1 MPEEIKV
8 LIVDDITATRENIC
22 KLLAFEPAI
31 VVIGQAASGVEA
43 VQKVKILRPDV
54 ILMDINMPAMDG
66 ITAAE
71 QVLAENPYACIIMMS
86 VQGEPEYKQQAMA
99 AGAQDYLIKPFST
112 DELLQAVKRGFA
124 HAGRQ
129 RTLACSPAEQAEP
142 GKIITVFS
150 TKGGIGKTTI
160 AVNLA
165 VALAEQ
171 TDSPV
176 GIVDANLQFGDAA
189 LFLNL
194 SPQCTIVDL
203 VRDSRKPD
211 GFVLEKYLSRFNR
224 NIWLLPAPLRP
235 EQAETITASH
245 LAAVFT
251 AMRAKF
257 KYTIIDTAPA
267 FSENMLAALDAADIV
282 LVVAAMD
289 LPTIKNVKLCLESM
303 ASLGYD
309 QDKVKVILNR
319 ANTTEPGITIDE
331 IEAGMWYKF
340 AATIPSDGKV
350 VVTSVN
356 RGLPF
361 IVSHPETPVA
371 QSLFDLAHMVAGS
384 GWQEQEQEISLL
396 GITELLKRLFS

>member
-1 MPEEIKV
+1 MMPEKIKV
-8 LIVDDITATRENIC
+8 LIVDDITATRDNIC

-31 VVIGQAASGVEA
+31 VVIGQAASGAEA
-43 VQKVKILRPDV
+43 VKKIKILQPDV
-54 ILMDINMPAMDG
+54 ILMDINMPDMDG
-66 ITAAE
+66 ITATE

-86 VQGEPEYKQQAMA
+86 VQGELEYKQQAMA
-99 AGAQDYLIKPFST
+99 AGAKDYLVKPFST
-112 DELLQAVKRGFA
+112 DELLQAVKRGGA
-124 HAGRQ
+124 STAKH
-129 RTLACSPAEQAEP
+129 CSATEQAEP

-160 AVNLA
+160 AINLA

-171 TDSPV
+171 TDVPV

-194 SPQCTIVDL
+194 DPQRTIVDL
-203 VRDSRKPD
+203 VRDIHNPGGLD
-211 GFVLEKYLSRFNR
+211 LEKYLSRFNR
-224 NIWLLPAPLRP
+224 NVWLLPAPLRP

-245 LAAVFT
+245 LSAVLT
-251 AMRAKF
+251 AMRAHF
-257 KYTIIDTAPA
+257 KYTVIDTAPA

-319 ANTTEPGITIDE
+319 ANTTEPGINIDE

-350 VVTSVN
+350 VVASVN
-356 RGLPF
+356 RGMPF

-371 QSLFDLAHMVAGS
+371 QSLFDLAHTVAGS